1 MKTKRIKR
9 WTALWL
15 MMMCCFV
22 LHATQVERKQL
33 FNDGWLFALGEMKGA
48 SESTFDDASWRKLTL
63 PHDWSVEYDFDEKY
77 PSGNDGG
84 YVMTGIGWYRKS
96 FLVPASMEGKR
107 LSMYFEGVYM
117 NAEVFINGEL
127 VGKRPYGYSSF
138 IYDITPYIKGG
149 EQNVV
154 AVRVDNSQQRN
165 CRWYTGAGIYRHV
178 WLIATDAL
186 HVAHWGTFITTPEVT
201 AEKAKVQVAVQVKNE
216 TDAPQHAEVAISLQ
230 KEGVEVAQGSQ
241 PLSIASQKENKA
253 VFALEV
259 NRPELWSPDSPSLYE
274 AVLRVMVNGQ
284 VVDQTTE
291 SFGIRSFT
299 YSATDGFRLNGQP
312 MVLNGGCAHHDNGV
326 LGAKSFDAAEAR
338 KVKLM
343 KEAGFNAVRTSHN
356 LPSEAF
362 LQECDRQGLLVIDES
377 FDGWRDS
384 KTPHDYSVLFDE
396 WWQEDVDAMV
406 LRDRNH
412 PSIFC
417 WSIGNEVI
425 ERKKLEV
432 VTTAKKLADRIRL
445 NDPTRPVT
453 SALAAWDAD
462 WEIYDPLAAQHD
474 IVGYNYMIHKSES
487 DHARVPER
495 VMMQTE
501 SYPRDAFSNWAK
513 VNDYPYIIGDFVWTS
528 LDYLGEAGIGRF
540 YYKGESEGEHY
551 HRPQYPWHGAY
562 CGDIDITGWRK
573 PISHYRDLLY
583 NEDKKLHLAVKEP
596 NGYYGEIKET
606 QWSVWPT
613 WESWNW
619 PGHEGKTIEVE
630 IYSRYPRV
638 QLYLN
643 GHLMGE
649 QPTSRD
655 QQFKAVYALNYEPGT
670 LRAVGIDE
678 AGNVQE
684 ERILATAGEPAKIR
698 LTADKRRMKADGQDL
713 IYVIA
718 EVVDKQGRVMPIA
731 DNRLQ
736 FTLQGAGIIEATGS
750 ADLKDSEAYSGT
762 SRKAWKGRAMAV
774 VRSTSKKGKITLK
787 VSSPGLSS
795 ASVVLT
801 AEK

>member
-1 MKTKRIKR
+1 
-9 WTALWL
+9 
-15 MMMCCFV
+15 
-22 LHATQVERKQL
+22 
-33 FNDGWLFALGEMKGA
+33 
-48 SESTFDDASWRKLTL
+48 
-63 PHDWSVEYDFDEKY
+63 
-77 PSGNDGG
+77 
-84 YVMTGIGWYRKS
+84 
-96 FLVPASMEGKR
+96 
-107 LSMYFEGVYM
+107 
-117 NAEVFINGEL
+117 
-127 VGKRPYGYSSF
+127 
-138 IYDITPYIKGG
+138 
-149 EQNVV
+149 
-154 AVRVDNSQQRN
+154 
-165 CRWYTGAGIYRHV
+165 
-178 WLIATDAL
+178 
-186 HVAHWGTFITTPEVT
+186 
-201 AEKAKVQVAVQVKNE
+201 
-216 TDAPQHAEVAISLQ
+216 
-230 KEGVEVAQGSQ
+230 
-241 PLSIASQKENKA
+241 
-253 VFALEV
+253 
-259 NRPELWSPDSPSLYE
+259 
-274 AVLRVMVNGQ
+274 
-284 VVDQTTE
+284 
-291 SFGIRSFT
+291 
-299 YSATDGFRLNGQP
+299 
-312 MVLNGGCAHHDNGV
+312 
-326 LGAKSFDAAEAR
+326 
-338 KVKLM
+338 
-343 KEAGFNAVRTSHN
+343 
-356 LPSEAF
+356 
-362 LQECDRQGLLVIDES
+362 
-377 FDGWRDS
+377 
-384 KTPHDYSVLFDE
+384 
-396 WWQEDVDAMV
+396 
-406 LRDRNH
+406 
-412 PSIFC
+412 
-417 WSIGNEVI
+417 VI

-583 NEDKKLHLAVKEP
+583 NEDKKMHLAVKEP
-596 NGYYGEIKET
+596 NGYYGDIKET

-655 QQFKAVYALNYEPGT
+655 HQFKAVYALNYEPGT

-678 AGNVQE
+678 AGNVRE
-684 ERILATAGEPAKIR
+684 ERILTTAGEPAKIR

-736 FTLQGAGIIEATGS
+736 FTLRGAGIIEATGS

-762 SRKAWKGRAMAV
+762 SRKVWKGRAMAV